1 MLQDEFAYNI
11 NNGAFT
17 GVSIKQL
24 LGDWA
29 PSAAGRLNL
38 SVPQNWSHIAENMYI
53 PYEEEEKIIV
63 EFSGMDGTWRVKQA
77 SVGLINYPLQFQL
90 SDTQARNDVAYVS
103 APSLGF
109 TFSRSQLICD
119 ISTLQ

>member
-29 PSAAGRLNL
+29 PSAASRLNL
-38 SVPQNWSHIAENMYI
+38 QVPRNWSHIAENIYI
-53 PYEEEEKIIV
+53 PYDEEAKIII

-90 SDTQARNDVAYVS
+90 SNTQARNDIAYVS
-103 APSLGF
+103 VPGLN
-109 TFSRSQLICD
+109 LIL
-119 ISTLQ
+119 S